1 VRLGGRRR
9 KHALI
14 SPRARRTGA
23 LVVFLVV
30 ALLHVLA
37 AFGLIGAKE
46 PPWTLHLSFGALE
59 LSALDIWATTDVRVK
74 EEEKQP

>member
-1 VRLGGRRR
+1 
-9 KHALI
+9 
-14 SPRARRTGA
+14 
-23 LVVFLVV
+23 
-30 ALLHVLA
+30 VLA